1 MKLVKFVV
9 EKGIKVKA
17 YEEQGILEDG
27 DSDYRDGA
35 DGTGN
40 YAGGCQ
46 LYVRKWGESLVV
58 RSFFYTFAEKKKR
71 RWKISRYSQCDRY
84 QVPVTCINASYV
96 QRGRNGVS
104 CF

>member
-1 MKLVKFVV
+1 MV

-46 LYVRKWGESLVV
+46 LYVRKCAHGDSPPVHSADCESLYL
-58 RSFFYTFAEKKKR
+58 FHLL
-71 RWKISRYSQCDRY
+71 
-84 QVPVTCINASYV
+84 
-96 QRGRNGVS
+96 
-104 CF
+104 